1 MITEDYVSFE
11 TAKLLKKKG
20 FDEKCQKVYMH
31 NGQLL
36 WAQIFMEGE
45 SFVNNECIDLV
56 AKYNNW
62 TENNYAFLCPTLQ
75 MTMKWLREVHNI
87 IIEPEPIW
95 NDKKWEYQLFI
106 VTPLNANFPY
116 YEHNPYKFYEKCVEA
131 GLKYCLENLI

>member
-1 MITEDYVSFE
+1 MVTEDYISFE
-11 TAKLLKKKG
+11 IATLLKKKE

-62 TENNYAFLCPTLQ
+62 TEGDYAFLCPTLQ
-75 MTMKWLREVHNI
+75 MAMKWLREVHNI
-87 IIEPEPIW
+87 VIVATPSIFWGKYNIIMYRKGNDYPIGF
-95 NDKKWEYQLFI
+95 DGDSLF
-106 VTPLNANFPY
+106 PS
-116 YEHNPYKFYEKCVEA
+116 YEQACEA
-131 GLKYCLENLI
+131 AIKYCLEHLVK

>member
-11 TAKLLKKKG
+11 TAKLLKEKG

-31 NGQLL
+31 NDQLL

-62 TENNYAFLCPTLQ
+62 AGSDYAFLCPTLQ
-75 MTMKWLREVHNI
+75 MAMKWFRRVHHIHIRLINSTDESYRYEI
-87 IIEPEPIW
+87 YPRKGKYVSYCFS
-95 NDKKWEYQLFI
+95 DKS
-106 VTPLNANFPY
+106 Y
-116 YEHNPYKFYEKCVEA
+116 YETYEQACEVA
-131 GLKYCLENLI
+131 LKYCLENLI